1 MIVLRRLL
9 SQVRIGMLT
18 PWAYRARTLLS
29 FVLLAVQVALFS
41 VLWRALY
48 AGREGDVRGADV
60 ETAVGYAV
68 LGLTVAAVLHTS
80 PFWSIEARVREG
92 LIGVDLTRPLGL
104 LAQSLAAQ
112 MGYVVAMLPAVV
124 FGLVAG
130 LLLNGLAPPTSGAD
144 AVAFVIS
151 LVLACAVAQLTT
163 LLMSL
168 SSFWTLEIGGITMAF
183 SVVRTFMSGAIM
195 PLWFMPG
202 WLQTL
207 AGALPFQAS
216 TYTPIAVY
224 FGRPP
229 GGLAAALGVQILWV
243 VILAGLC
250 GWVWSRAKLRVI
262 VQGG

>member
-1 MIVLRRLL
+1 MITLRRLL
-9 SQVRIGMLT
+9 SQVRIGRLT
-18 PWAYRARTLLS
+18 PWSYRARTLLT
-29 FVLLAVQVALFS
+29 FVLLAVQVALFT

-48 AGREGDVRGADV
+48 VGRDGDVRGADV
-60 ETAVGYAV
+60 DTAVGYAV
-68 LGLTVAAVLHTS
+68 LGLTIAAVLHTS
-80 PFWSIEARVREG
+80 PFWSIESRVREG

-104 LAQSLAAQ
+104 LAQCLAVQ
-112 MGYVVAMLPAVV
+112 VGYVVAMLPAVI
-124 FGLVAG
+124 FGLGTG
-130 LLLNGLAPPTSGAD
+130 LLLNGLAPPASAAD
-144 AVAFVIS
+144 AAAFVIS
-151 LVLACAVAQLTT
+151 LLLAFAVAQFTT

-183 SVVRTFMSGAIM
+183 FVVRTFMSGAIM

-207 AGALPFQAS
+207 AGFLPFQAS
-216 TYTPIAVY
+216 AYTPIAVY

-229 GGLAAALGVQILWV
+229 GGLAAALGVQALWV

-250 GWVWSRAKLRVI
+250 AWVWSRAKLRVI